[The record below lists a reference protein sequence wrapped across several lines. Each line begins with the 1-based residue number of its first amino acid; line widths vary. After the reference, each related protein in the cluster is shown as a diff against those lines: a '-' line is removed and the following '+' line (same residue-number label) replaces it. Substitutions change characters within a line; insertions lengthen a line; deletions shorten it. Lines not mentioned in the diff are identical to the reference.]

1 MLSWRSDII
10 GGLRSHQKINRMPN
24 HMPFNIGT
32 IIWREMWQRKSRLI
46 SGLMAIAL
54 GIAVIV
60 GIQTVTTVSRQVVA
74 EKLDLLGANILVL
87 PQAAS
92 LDDYYSADIDAPTF
106 PEDYVERVATSM
118 LPGVDNMSP
127 KLSRRVKIGTESI
140 ILTGILPVNE
150 LASKPIWQASGLMAA
165 ELNLACG
172 TPPASDATTTASA
185 ATTDAAQK
193 PSGGNSATACAT
205 TTTPVDPAK
214 KRPVIDSLAAAEAWV
229 GGSAAQRLN
238 LAVGKVITVEG
249 EAFTVT
255 HILPETG
262 TIDDSRVFV
271 HLHAAQRVLGT
282 GAQISAIEIMGCCSA
297 ISDGLLAKLRNILP
311 DTRITTISHIVNTQ
325 IETNR
330 LMAKVSL
337 IMLVIIVL
345 VGAISIG
352 NYMWAN
358 VEERRREMG
367 TLITI
372 GFRKR
377 HIYRLFLAKALVL
390 GIIGGASGYLLG
402 TIAALILGPQLA
414 GLEVS
419 PVFIYFI
426 WSLVVAVGIAVIG
439 SWYPTYRAAR
449 LDPALIMQEQ

>member
-1 MLSWRSDII
+1 
-10 GGLRSHQKINRMPN
+10 
-24 HMPFNIGT
+24 MPFSIGT

-54 GIAVIV
+54 GIAVIT

-140 ILTGILPVNE
+140 ILTGILPANE

-172 TPPASDATTTASA
+172 TPA
-185 ATTDAAQK
+185 A
-193 PSGGNSATACAT
+193 GGT
-205 TTTPVDPAK
+205 TTTSAAATDPAK
-214 KRPVIDSLAAAEAWV
+214 KRPVFDSLTAAEAWV
-229 GGSAAQRLN
+229 GGAAAERLK
-238 LAVGKVITVEG
+238 LAVGKVVTVEG
-249 EAFTVT
+249 QPFTVT
-255 HILPETG
+255 HVLPETG
-262 TIDDSRVFV
+262 TIDDSRIFV
-271 HLHAAQRVLGT
+271 HLHAAQKLLGI
-282 GAQISAIEIMGCCSA
+282 GSQISAIEIMGCCSA

-330 LMAKVSL
+330 LMAKVSV

-372 GFRKR
+372 GFKKR
-377 HIYRLFLAKALVL
+377 HIYRLFLIKALVL
-390 GIIGGASGYLLG
+390 GIIGGVSGYLLG
-402 TIAALILGPQLA
+402 TAAALILGPQLA
-414 GLEVS
+414 GLKVS
-419 PVFIYFI
+419 PVFIYFV

>member
-1 MLSWRSDII
+1 
-10 GGLRSHQKINRMPN
+10 
-24 HMPFNIGT
+24 MPFSIGT
-32 IIWREMWQRKSRLI
+32 IIWREMWQRKSRLV

-54 GIAVIV
+54 GIAVIT

-127 KLSRRVKIGTESI
+127 KLSRRVKIGSESI

-172 TPPASDATTTASA
+172 TPAGGATTAAST
-185 ATTDAAQK
+185 ATTDATPK
-193 PSGGNSATACAT
+193 PPGDNSATACAT
-205 TTTPVDPAK
+205 TTTPREPAK

-238 LAVGKVITVEG
+238 LTVGNVVVVEG
-249 EAFTVT
+249 EKFGVT

-337 IMLVIIVL
+337 ILLVIIVL

-372 GFRKR
+372 GFKKR
-377 HIYRLFLAKALVL
+377 HIYRLFLIKALVL
-390 GIIGGASGYLLG
+390 GLIGGASGYLLG

-414 GLEVS
+414 GLHVS
-419 PVFIYFI
+419 PVFVYFI

-449 LDPALIMQEQ
+449 LDPAFIMQEQ